1 MIKKFLYLEWKN
13 FLRSA
18 SFASNMALKILMAF
32 IAIYF
37 TLIFLALGIGTFYI
51 LQKMNLDPIATV
63 NKFLIYYFLLDLII
77 RLLLQKIPVMN
88 IRPLLVF
95 PIKRASIVH
104 FSLGKTALSFFNFVH
119 AFFFL
124 PFSVVLLYEGY
135 DVLSVILWH
144 TALFA
149 LVYCN
154 NFTNILLSNKDRLL
168 TVFIGIVAVFG
179 VAQYYDYFD
188 ITRYSTPFFSGLF
201 HTKWLFIVPLT
212 ALLLLYYFT
221 FTFFKKNLYLDA
233 GLATKSEI
241 AKTENLTWL
250 NQFGTLGTFLKNDI
264 KLIKRNKRSKTTI
277 GLSIMFLFY
286 GLLFFTN
293 GIEAYNNSTMHIFAG
308 IFVSGGFLITFGQ
321 FVPSWDSAYYP
332 LMMTQNIPYKGY
344 LNSKWWLMV
353 IGTFITTILASF
365 YLYFGWQI
373 YLTIVAGAIYNIGIN
388 SHLVLLGGAYTKTP
402 IDLSS
407 GKGAFGDKKAFNVKT
422 MLISIPQLGLPV
434 ALYWLG
440 SLFVSANVGLTF
452 VAGAGMI
459 GFAFRNP
466 VFQLIEKIYKSE
478 KYATIDAYKQKG

>member
-37 TLIFLALGIGTFYI
+37 TLVFLALGIGTFYI

-95 PIKRASIVH
+95 PIKRASIVY

-124 PFSVVLLYEGY
+124 PFSIVLLYEGY
-135 DVLSVILWH
+135 DILSVILWH

-154 NFTNILLSNKDRLL
+154 NFANIFLSNKDRLF

-179 VAQYYDYFD
+179 VAQYYNYFD

-201 HTKWLFIVPLT
+201 HTKWLFIVPLIV
-212 ALLLLYYFT
+212 LLLLYYFT

-293 GIEAYNNSTMHIFAG
+293 GIEAYNNPTMHIFAG

-373 YLTIVAGAIYNIGIN
+373 YLTIIAGAIYNIGIN

-440 SLFVSANVGLTF
+440 SHFVSASVGLAF